1 MTYRLQGVS
10 IEGFRAYGARIE
22 FDCSADVVALVGPNG
37 WGKTSFFDAITWCL
51 FGQIPRLTGTRDF
64 VGAEFVRNRFLPDI
78 PPYVSLSL
86 ESDGP
91 SVVLARDTNGLRVV
105 TENAEFEQEAA
116 DDWVSELVR
125 GGHLPDE
132 EDYEDEALG
141 VLRDK
146 PESIFLRS
154 HQLSQDQMAA
164 FLRESS
170 PRDRFDT
177 LASLLGLDEI
187 RSFHAHMASV
197 EKELAQEV
205 IEARRQQALVE
216 QRYATVR
223 NELEE
228 IETLATDSSATFDLL
243 VNEFGR
249 LLLEAGEIGLSL
261 SQDETGSTSPSDLAD
276 RLRDIVL
283 SLQAFAAS
291 KSSRTEEL
299 ESLQRD
305 SAVLDDAETMSR
317 LTSNRSALDEE
328 LVRLGQSLAELES
341 RLAGARE
348 KRTILASRLE
358 EEDQRRQELVAFL
371 VVAERHLTDD
381 RCPLCQQAISLDAVR
396 ASVAERLAAQP
407 EVLVSIQRE
416 WNDADAAV
424 QQLESEFNRLDA
436 GIQEATQSRASVDYD
451 IVSQANVVED
461 VRQRLSLV
469 GVSNDASDL
478 PGLLAREARESKL
491 AAREADLLAIRADG
505 LARRATSLASQSRL
519 SRLRDQRTTLQTGLN
534 STAGEVRM
542 LSTATDL
549 ARSVVMAARR
559 SERELVQSMLRSIE
573 PTLDV
578 LYGRLRPHPVLDR
591 LRLDIGSYDER
602 GEIRFVAYSPR
613 AEANV
618 TTIFSSAQLNAV
630 AVCVFLAM
638 NLAVSRSR
646 VSFALLDDP
655 IQNMDD
661 FNVLGLLDLLR
672 GLVGERQF
680 VLSTHDEQIGE
691 LLRRKLR
698 PLSPDSH
705 TIVHRFV
712 AYKPEGP
719 VVDVAVDSFVTAES
733 VIQQAASL

>member
-1 MTYRLQGVS
+1 
-10 IEGFRAYGARIE
+10 
-22 FDCSADVVALVGPNG
+22 
-37 WGKTSFFDAITWCL
+37 
-51 FGQIPRLTGTRDF
+51 
-64 VGAEFVRNRFLPDI
+64 
-78 PPYVSLSL
+78 
-86 ESDGP
+86 
-91 SVVLARDTNGLRVV
+91 
-105 TENAEFEQEAA
+105 
-116 DDWVSELVR
+116 
-125 GGHLPDE
+125 
-132 EDYEDEALG
+132 
-141 VLRDK
+141 
-146 PESIFLRS
+146 
-154 HQLSQDQMAA
+154 
-164 FLRESS
+164 
-170 PRDRFDT
+170 
-177 LASLLGLDEI
+177 
-187 RSFHAHMASV
+187 MASV

>member
-1 MTYRLQGVS
+1 
-10 IEGFRAYGARIE
+10 
-22 FDCSADVVALVGPNG
+22 
-37 WGKTSFFDAITWCL
+37 
-51 FGQIPRLTGTRDF
+51 
-64 VGAEFVRNRFLPDI
+64 
-78 PPYVSLSL
+78 
-86 ESDGP
+86 
-91 SVVLARDTNGLRVV
+91 
-105 TENAEFEQEAA
+105 
-116 DDWVSELVR
+116 
-125 GGHLPDE
+125 
-132 EDYEDEALG
+132 
-141 VLRDK
+141 
-146 PESIFLRS
+146 
-154 HQLSQDQMAA
+154 
-164 FLRESS
+164 
-170 PRDRFDT
+170 
-177 LASLLGLDEI
+177 
-187 RSFHAHMASV
+187 MASV

-205 IEARRQQALVE
+205 TEARRQQALVE

-249 LLLEAGEIGLSL
+249 LLLETGEIGLPL
-261 SQDETGSTSPSDLAD
+261 SQDETGPTSPSDLAD

-283 SLQAFAAS
+283 SLRAFAAS

-299 ESLQRD
+299 ESLRRD

-317 LTSNRSALDEE
+317 LTSNRSVFDEE
-328 LVRLGQSLAELES
+328 LVRLGQSLGELES

-348 KRTILASRLE
+348 KRTTLASRLE

-371 VVAERHLTDD
+371 VIAERHLTDD
-381 RCPLCQQAISLDAVR
+381 QCPLCQQAISLDAVR

-416 WNDADAAV
+416 WNDAAAAV

-436 GIQEATQSRASVDYD
+436 GIQEATQSRASVDHD
-451 IVSQANVVED
+451 IVSHANVVED

-469 GVSNDASDL
+469 GVSTDASDL
-478 PGLLAREARESKL
+478 PGFLAREASESKL
-491 AAREADLLAIRADG
+491 AAREADQLAIRADG

-519 SRLRDQRTTLQTGLN
+519 SRLRDQRATLQTGLN

-602 GEIRFVAYSPR
+602 GEIRFVAYSPS

-719 VVDVAVDSFVTAES
+719 VVDVAVDSFVTAET
-733 VIQQAASL
+733 VIQQAASQ